1 MYEYKM
7 DANMYQGLIETIAH
21 RIDQAVWTAFEDE
34 YPYPMDDSLRELPG
48 VIDFKKSIAEL
59 VEYVI
64 DQTSDD
70 YEVTLVK
77 KTTFTFN
84 MKALNEDDI
93 YEYIGDMRDPEDLDL
108 EYNMYVEEDEWE
120 VERVRQV

>member
-34 YPYPMDDSLRELPG
+34 YPYPTDDSLRELPG
-48 VIDFKKSIAEL
+48 AIDFKRSIADF

-93 YEYIGDMRDPEDLDL
+93 YDYIGNMYDPADL
-108 EYNMYVEEDEWE
+108 ENEYSMYEEDDEWE